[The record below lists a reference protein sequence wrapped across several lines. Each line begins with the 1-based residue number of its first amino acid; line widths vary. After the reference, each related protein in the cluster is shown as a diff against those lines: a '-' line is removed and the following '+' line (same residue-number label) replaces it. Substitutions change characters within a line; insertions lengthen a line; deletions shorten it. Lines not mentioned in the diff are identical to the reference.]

1 MADCVKTLQVRL
13 QQDGFCVATGPRDS
27 AIDYPCPVEPFAPVL
42 LGSPVVL
49 HVYCPDLFPG
59 EVLKVHAEHLGHFTG
74 IRNVPRVNDEHERA
88 LFSGLCGL
96 FGRERVIGVYD
107 ETLVDGSLR
116 EEVKKARSRGSDDGA
131 WPKVFVAFQSENRDR
146 ARQTLALLRKLTR
159 LFDLNELRDADIPY
173 VRGQEPAHM
182 LFLYAIQLTALFLSS
197 CADERILATIMS
209 VASAPFLEANFC
221 DPLCA
226 ATLLKPMFLPW
237 YESLPRKADEADQ
250 GVDPETKLQYYRLF
264 TGYEIGNDGTCAS
277 GDSRDD
283 LAWTGN
289 SVQLRARGYKIEESS
304 GKALWFVA
312 PQAGDRLRMTRE
324 SGLRRM
330 AGAAGEHAD
339 LIRSYL
345 MCDNVMAYLQCALF
359 GTIRCMLPC
368 HANSEF
374 SESVME
380 LLGRSVSKF
389 ADELRHQS
397 ADMFSRLKTEGGRG
411 AANCLYVSGVGF
423 AGQSEGK
430 SLYFGKIFT
439 GPEDKKPP
447 PKYKTTFG
455 DFATVTMGVSTSTE
469 MLSMLDVAL
478 APGKK
483 DKGGGASLRATL
495 SKAHRPAGIQRVAM
509 DASLYARYHH
519 RFNTGEF
526 TEVACVKAMSDP
538 MYSEKIHKDALTEK
552 SEYRLCL
559 AHGALPM
566 CVLTLCMTMRQTVMI
581 SLGLFCTELARSV
594 YAASKLNYSTLCA
607 RLVTMATVTKFR
619 HKKDS
624 DETNVFNATYGETLK
639 LTSPAFSKAGSN
651 AVNYSDLDDMEWLG
665 TDDRRLPCHVRTSLA
680 MIGDTKAQVQKIMQQ
695 HGLCYNRVVF
705 TGEGGVLRFSDVFAN
720 EEYMIEAPVTI
731 SSSIRLFSNTKNS
744 FGSLKLCKRGCY
756 YTVAVLSNKCVDTSQ
771 YIFAGGSKDP
781 DPVTDRIDKTVEG
794 LVERI
799 KREVSRVLPRIDVGR
814 IKMMAPDLS
823 EQEFDALVS
832 AVKGHGIEV
841 TGRKDKLSFR
851 GAEPASREEK
861 QGDAG
866 PARPLDDKRKREG
879 PAADLGAV

>member
-116 EEVKKARSRGSDDGA
+116 EEVKKALARIRRRRLA
-131 WPKVFVAFQSENRDR
+131 KVFVAFQSENRDR

-159 LFDLNELRDADIPY
+159 LFDLNELRDADIPRTSATP
-173 VRGQEPAHM
+173 VRRDAPEAH
-182 LFLYAIQLTALFLSS
+182 
-197 CADERILATIMS
+197 
-209 VASAPFLEANFC
+209 VP
-221 DPLCA
+221 
-226 ATLLKPMFLPW
+226 PW

-289 SVQLRARGYKIEESS
+289 SVQLRRGVQDRGELGQGPVVRGSAGRRQAAHDAASPPEEDGRGSGRTRRPDPILPHVRQRDGLLAVRALRHNPLHAAVARQQRVLRERDGVTGEVREQVRRRAPPSERGYVLS
-304 GKALWFVA
+304 
-312 PQAGDRLRMTRE
+312 PQDR
-324 SGLRRM
+324 RR
-330 AGAAGEHAD
+330 
-339 LIRSYL
+339 RS
-345 MCDNVMAYLQCALF
+345 
-359 GTIRCMLPC
+359 
-368 HANSEF
+368 
-374 SESVME
+374 
-380 LLGRSVSKF
+380 
-389 ADELRHQS
+389 
-397 ADMFSRLKTEGGRG
+397 
-411 AANCLYVSGVGF
+411 ANCLYLSGVGF
-423 AGQSEGK
+423 ARAVRWEEPVP
-430 SLYFGKIFT
+430 GKIFT

-455 DFATVTMGVSTSTE
+455 DFATVTMGVSASTE

-478 APGKK
+478 ALGKK
-483 DKGGGASLRATL
+483 DKGGGASLRAIL
-495 SKAHRPAGIQRVAM
+495 SKGHRPAGIQRVAM

-538 MYSEKIHKDALTEK
+538 MYNEKIHKDALTEK

-594 YAASKLNYSTLCA
+594 YAASKLNYGTLCA

-624 DETNVFNATYGETLK
+624 DEA
-639 LTSPAFSKAGSN
+639 
-651 AVNYSDLDDMEWLG
+651 
-665 TDDRRLPCHVRTSLA
+665 
-680 MIGDTKAQVQKIMQQ
+680 
-695 HGLCYNRVVF
+695 
-705 TGEGGVLRFSDVFAN
+705 
-720 EEYMIEAPVTI
+720 
-731 SSSIRLFSNTKNS
+731 
-744 FGSLKLCKRGCY
+744 
-756 YTVAVLSNKCVDTSQ
+756 
-771 YIFAGGSKDP
+771 
-781 DPVTDRIDKTVEG
+781 
-794 LVERI
+794 
-799 KREVSRVLPRIDVGR
+799 
-814 IKMMAPDLS
+814 
-823 EQEFDALVS
+823 
-832 AVKGHGIEV
+832 
-841 TGRKDKLSFR
+841 
-851 GAEPASREEK
+851 
-861 QGDAG
+861 
-866 PARPLDDKRKREG
+866 
-879 PAADLGAV
+879 

>member
-1 MADCVKTLQVRL
+1 MTRRWWTDLSATHGAVP
-13 QQDGFCVATGPRDS
+13 QQLRRREDS
-27 AIDYPCPVEPFAPVL
+27 RY
-42 LGSPVVL
+42 
-49 HVYCPDLFPG
+49 H
-59 EVLKVHAEHLGHFTG
+59 
-74 IRNVPRVNDEHERA
+74 HER
-88 LFSGLCGL
+88 G
-96 FGRERVIGVYD
+96 FGPVPGGE
-107 ETLVDGSLR
+107 
-116 EEVKKARSRGSDDGA
+116 
-131 WPKVFVAFQSENRDR
+131 
-146 ARQTLALLRKLTR
+146 LLRPPVR
-159 LFDLNELRDADIPY
+159 RDAPEAHVPPL
-173 VRGQEPAHM
+173 VR
-182 LFLYAIQLTALFLSS
+182 
-197 CADERILATIMS
+197 
-209 VASAPFLEANFC
+209 VAA
-221 DPLCA
+221 
-226 ATLLKPMFLPW
+226 
-237 YESLPRKADEADQ
+237 
-250 GVDPETKLQYYRLF
+250 ETKLQYYRLF

-483 DKGGGASLRATL
+483 DKGGGASLRAIL

-509 DASLYARYHH
+509 GRPLSPATT
-519 RFNTGEF
+519 TGSTRAKF

-594 YAASKLNYSTLCA
+594 
-607 RLVTMATVTKFR
+607 

-624 DETNVFNATYGETLK
+624 AETNAFNATYRETLK

-720 EEYMIEAPVTI
+720 EEYMIEAPVHDQLEHQAVRTRRI
-731 SSSIRLFSNTKNS
+731 PLGLSSCASGAAITPW
-744 FGSLKLCKRGCY
+744 
-756 YTVAVLSNKCVDTSQ
+756 LS
-771 YIFAGGSKDP
+771 
-781 DPVTDRIDKTVEG
+781 
-794 LVERI
+794 
-799 KREVSRVLPRIDVGR
+799 
-814 IKMMAPDLS
+814 
-823 EQEFDALVS
+823 
-832 AVKGHGIEV
+832 
-841 TGRKDKLSFR
+841 
-851 GAEPASREEK
+851 
-861 QGDAG
+861 
-866 PARPLDDKRKREG
+866 
-879 PAADLGAV
+879 